1 MKWAIGQCPHHIET
15 GQLTWTENQLT
26 GFYMKQK

>member
-1 MKWAIGQCPHHIET
+1 MKWAKGQCPHHVET
-15 GQLTWTENQLT
+15 GQLTRIENQLT